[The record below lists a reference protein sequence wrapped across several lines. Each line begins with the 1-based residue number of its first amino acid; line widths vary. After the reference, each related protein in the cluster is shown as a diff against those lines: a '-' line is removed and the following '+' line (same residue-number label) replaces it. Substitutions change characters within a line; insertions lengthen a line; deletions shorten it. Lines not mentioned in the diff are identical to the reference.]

1 MWGAAG
7 FVKSF
12 LNYIIVKN
20 THTKCYLHVLNIFK
34 DKIFFEK
41 ILDEHK
47 NESFIFLF
55 IDI

>member
-12 LNYIIVKN
+12 LNYIIK
-20 THTKCYLHVLNIFK
+20 KVLFTCLEYFLRQ
-34 DKIFFEK
+34 DIFFEK

-47 NESFIFLF
+47 SKFLNFLF
-55 IDI
+55 SEIQTVP